1 MKLLLIED
9 DVNTANI
16 VKRGLNSEMHVVDVS
31 HDGAD
36 GSFLARSY
44 EYDAIILD
52 YSLPNKDGLVVTTEI
67 RRAGKTTPILFL
79 SIVDDVDIKVEA
91 LQRGADDYMTK
102 PYALQELYA
111 RLEAIT
117 RRPKEI
123 KNNNILEIEDIKLDT
138 VNHMVT
144 RDGKSIHLTSKE
156 YGILEYLLRNKSI
169 VISRG
174 LIMEHVWTADG
185 DPFSNTVESH
195 IGNLRRKLNEGGKPN
210 VIHNMSGRGY
220 IVDTIENLAKL

>member
-1 MKLLLIED
+1 MKILIIDD
-9 DVNTANI
+9 DVEMVEF
-16 VKRGLNSEMHVVDVS
+16 VKSSLVNNSYSVDAVYN
-31 HDGAD
+31 GED
-36 GSFLARSY
+36 GSFMARTNA
-44 EYDAIILD
+44 YDIVIIDYTLPDKNGLMVCKDIRASESNAAII
-52 YSLPNKDGLVVTTEI
+52 
-67 RRAGKTTPILFL
+67 FL
-79 SIVDDVDIKVEA
+79 SMNYTIKNKVDCLEA
-91 LQRGADDYMTK
+91 GADDYMTK